1 MKKVEVQTIVKNT
14 LNKIKILDIHT
25 HLFPPQHE
33 NYYLSGLVE
42 TLNYHYLIAEL
53 FVSTNINIEK
63 FKSLDKLQKAE
74 VVWNE
79 LFDKRK
85 LYDTEA
91 AAKAEPF
98 IYKWENASIINEG

>member
-1 MKKVEVQTIVKNT
+1 MPSGGTV
-14 LNKIKILDIHT
+14 
-25 HLFPPQHE
+25 
-33 NYYLSGLVE
+33 YYEGD
-42 TLNYHYLIAEL
+42 NH
-53 FVSTNINIEK
+53 
-63 FKSLDKLQKAE
+63 
-74 VVWNE
+74 WNE